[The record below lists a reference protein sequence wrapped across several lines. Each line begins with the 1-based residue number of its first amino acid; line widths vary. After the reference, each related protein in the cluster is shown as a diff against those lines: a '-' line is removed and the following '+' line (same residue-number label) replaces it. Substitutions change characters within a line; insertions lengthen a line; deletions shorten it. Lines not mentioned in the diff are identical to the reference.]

1 MWWVLHTDDAKKN
14 RPAPSALPVKSV
26 LRQRHEVGSTTYR
39 ARTVSAACSARRL
52 QIPVDEDERRRTVCA
67 RV

>member
-26 LRQRHEVGSTTYR
+26 LRQRHEVG
-39 ARTVSAACSARRL
+39 RRVEGL
-52 QIPVDEDERRRTVCA
+52 TPLVE
-67 RV
+67 